1 MAACVSL
8 GIPWQ
13 GRQTVQ
19 AAVLYVVAE
28 GARGVKKRR
37 AAWNQYHQTEM
48 KVIFF
53 PKPVQ
58 IGDQRQMFDLIAFCL
73 AKGIGYVGF
82 APPARCTQGVEEND
96 HTGMRTAE
104 RR

>member
-13 GRQTVQ
+13 GRQTIQ

-37 AAWNQYHQTEM
+37 AAWNQHHQTEM

-53 PKPVQ
+53 TKPVQ
-58 IGDQRQMFDLIAFCL
+58 IGDQRQMVDLIEFCL
-73 AKGIGYVGF
+73 AKGIGYVVLDTQ
-82 APPARCTQGVEEND
+82 ARCPRSE
-96 HTGMRTAE
+96 E
-104 RR
+104 RRVGQGRGRQGKS